1 MVGTTQTQAAGESHN
16 GKFLGVWGCGSVA
29 GHMPSMHGI
38 LRLSP
43 SATKIAFLFVLIYL
57 TVLTLK
63 SDSDRDGMVS
73 TLGAPLPQVPVR
85 DERGPQP
92 SAALSRVTP
101 GEAYTQAVSATVFLA
116 GWESSDSHH
125 RT

>member
-16 GKFLGVWGCGSVA
+16 GKFLGVGRCGSVV
-29 GHMPSMHGI
+29 GHMSSMHSI
-38 LRLSP
+38 LRLRP

-73 TLGAPLPQVPVR
+73 KHGAPPPQLSVR

-101 GEAYTQAVSATVFLA
+101 GEAYTGSVCNSVVSRLGKLRLTP
-116 GWESSDSHH
+116 HN
-125 RT
+125 T

>member
-1 MVGTTQTQAAGESHN
+1 MV
-16 GKFLGVWGCGSVA
+16 

-73 TLGAPLPQVPVR
+73 KL
-85 DERGPQP
+85 
-92 SAALSRVTP
+92 VT
-101 GEAYTQAVSATVFLA
+101 S
-116 GWESSDSHH
+116 
-125 RT
+125 